1 MKTLAVWY
9 RAGLSK
15 EVTELEVAL
24 AIMLLEAERVLD
36 GRLASPTKIRAP
48 IVVFPDEPQ
57 STK

>member
-1 MKTLAVWY
+1 MKILTVWY

-15 EVTELEVAL
+15 EDTELEVAL
-24 AIMLLEAERVLD
+24 AIMLLEAERVLE

-48 IVVFPDEPQ
+48 TVVFPDEPQ